1 MSTTKLVH
9 QVRLGTVKA
18 AVWANPTDD
27 GGTRYRV
34 TVQRIYRD
42 NDEWKRTTTFRK
54 SDLFVLAKVLDVAH
68 TWVCEQVNEK
78 TEPNGRAV

>member
-1 MSTTKLVH
+1 MSMTKPVH

-27 GGTRYRV
+27 GRVRYSV

-42 NDEWKRTTTFRK
+42 NEEWKHTMSFRRN
-54 SDLFVLAKVLDVAH
+54 DLLVLDMAH
-68 TWVCEQVNEK
+68 SWICQHPNE
-78 TEPNGRAV
+78 RAGAT

>member
-1 MSTTKLVH
+1 MNTTKPIH

-27 GGTRYRV
+27 DRTRYSV

-42 NDEWKRTTTFRK
+42 NGEWKRTTSFRRN
-54 SDLFVLAKVLDVAH
+54 DVLVLAKVLDLAH
-68 TWVCEQVNEK
+68 SWICQQPNE
-78 TEPNGRAV
+78 RAGAA